1 MCDVLVLDDDPSTCE
16 LIADL
21 LVEEGLKVEEA
32 HTPERALA
40 VLRDSP
46 GARLLVAEKDL
57 CATDE
62 IDGFAAAAEAL
73 RLYPSLRVVYMS
85 SNTDALNCS
94 GSTPRERSLPRP
106 FIPNELIEVVQ
117 DLLDDSL

>member
-1 MCDVLVLDDDPSTCE
+1 MCDVLVLDDDPATCE

-40 VLRDSP
+40 ILRDPP

-62 IDGFAAAAEAL
+62 IDGFATAAEAL

-85 SNTDALNCS
+85 SEALTCS
-94 GSTPRERSLPRP
+94 RETPRERSLPRP

-117 DLLDDSL
+117 DLLVD